1 MDTVHITAEMQAF
14 ADCLLKMS
22 PAMIFKTMNSLRD
35 GVPAI
40 KIPTVPAAKG
50 LIECSAKHT
59 IRAKLIEVVQTPIL
73 EPVNDVIEM
82 NIEIEEDE
90 QQLTNEDD
98 LDE

>member
-1 MDTVHITAEMQAF
+1 M
-14 ADCLLKMS
+14 KMS
-22 PAMIFKTMNSLRD
+22 PATIIKTMNSLRD

-50 LIECSAKHT
+50 LIECSAKHY
-59 IRAKLIEVVQTPIL
+59 IRAELVDVVPVLQ
-73 EPVNDVIEM
+73 PVNDTIEM